1 LGVPLPVPAPDI
13 ALLRFKIVYATVPRL
28 AYPRASGELKLTT
41 EPGENQPDAGA
52 YYYRTKFGGSALIF
66 TGDDF
71 RLLWAIENSTARCE
85 PLGLLV
91 EHRAHPGI
99 AWADCETWT
108 GSFTCND
115 CTDWNP
121 VTCSVSLAPE
131 LADPY
136 AQFLANWE
144 QEFNILLTPGP
155 RVAVAAQLATLA
167 AGTEIEFKRI
177 DQADQGDYVGTDEWA
192 LFYTNQS
199 YIYIDRTIGFLGGFQ
214 QHTDAVIFR
223 YRQRNVATLPGGQPR
238 DRSDAGWVPLIA
250 DASYRPAQGLVD
262 YVKAPA
268 IAGFRPYKLTG
279 SGSSTPFLR
288 TSLVG
293 QPGLGLYTYGTGQ
306 FLSLD
311 CGLYS
316 NPSDVGLNNADWVRV
331 TGPDGYGAN
340 NAEACG
346 GTGLLV
352 REEIDD
358 ENERQ
363 IFWRFGNF
371 TFTRGFRFIDGLYFL
386 LQQTTLAYGNTSL
399 LPPTAEQLSTFLTAA
414 VNPATG
420 EQGQANEIPRL
431 VLSAGS
437 DVKRFGVSEPA
448 TRLLISLKQFL
459 SDSAAFWDAGWF
471 VDEATGWL
479 RFEDRSYVERKLA
492 AGLEIDL
499 RTELEEVLLSNAYS
513 YRTPALPRYEELTIT
528 NANTEDGARDVYFG
542 KATIDYGQG
551 ACVNGKAGSN
561 RMSFSSSR
569 LTGDVAAAV
578 LNGES
583 IPDSA
588 LFVLAP
594 DPDGRLSLANR
605 QLAANQ
611 LLLRYWRRGRVF
623 ASATVEGPA
632 PESAP
637 NTPVT
642 VLPPYG
648 TPLNILSVR
657 PQRVQAGI
665 SGRLGRLA
673 TLAADNRYLTNLG
686 SGGQLAKSELVLS
699 GLDARKVTVT
709 VWLNSPTS
717 TTAPPDPNSRA
728 FSAGFGGG
736 YS

>member
-1 LGVPLPVPAPDI
+1 MPLPVPAPDL
-13 ALLRFKIVYATVPRL
+13 ALLRFKLVYAQVPRL
-28 AYPRASGELKLTT
+28 AYPLTTGELKLTT
-41 EPGENQPDAGA
+41 EPGENQSDAGA
-52 YYYRTKFGGSALIF
+52 YYYRTKLSGGPLIF
-66 TGDDF
+66 TGGDF
-71 RLLWAIENSTARCE
+71 RLLWAIENSSARCE

-99 AWADCETWT
+99 PWAACETWT

-121 VTCSVSLAPE
+121 TTCSVSLSSE

-136 AQFLANWE
+136 ARLLDNWE
-144 QEFNILLTPGP
+144 QEFNILLTPVP
-155 RVAVAAQLATLA
+155 RLSVSAQLASLA
-167 AGTEIEFKRI
+167 AGTELEFKRI
-177 DQADQGDYVGTDEWA
+177 DQSEQADYVGTEEWA
-192 LFYTNQS
+192 LFYTNES
-199 YIYIDRTIGFLGGFQ
+199 YIYHDRTIGFLGSFQ
-214 QHTDAVIFR
+214 RSTDVVVFR
-223 YRQRNVATLPGGQPR
+223 YRQRGYRTLPGGQPL
-238 DRSDAGWVPLIA
+238 DRSAGGWVPLTA
-250 DASYRPAQGLVD
+250 DASYRPDLGVVD

-268 IAGFRPYKLTG
+268 IAGFRAYKLTG
-279 SGSSTPFLR
+279 NGSTTPFFNVAHLGD
-288 TSLVG
+288 TA
-293 QPGLGLYTYGTGQ
+293 PGIYRYGTGE

-311 CGLYS
+311 CGQTPAS
-316 NPSDVGLNNADWVRV
+316 VGLLNSDWVPV

-346 GTGLLV
+346 GKGLTV
-352 REEIDD
+352 RQVI
-358 ENERQ
+358 NETHDRVVY
-363 IFWRFGNF
+363 WRFGNF
-371 TFTRGFRFIDGLYFL
+371 TFSRGFPFIDGLYFL
-386 LQQTTLAYGNTSL
+386 LQQTTLAYGNTGL
-399 LPPTAEQLSTFLTAA
+399 LPPTAKQLSTFLTAA

-420 EQGQANEIPRL
+420 EQGDGNEIPRL
-431 VLSAGS
+431 QLSAGS
-437 DVKRFGVSEPA
+437 DVKRFGASEPA

-459 SDSAAFWDAGWF
+459 NDSSAFWDAGWF
-471 VDEATGWL
+471 VDPATGWL
-479 RFEDRSYVERKLA
+479 RFEDRSYVERKLSQ
-492 AGLEIDL
+492 GFEIDL

-513 YRTPALPRYEELTIT
+513 YRTQSLPRYEELSIT
-528 NANTEDGARDVYFG
+528 NANTDDAAHDIYFG
-542 KATIDYGQG
+542 KGTIDYGQG

-561 RMSFSSSR
+561 RVSFTSAR

-594 DPDGRLSLANR
+594 DIDGSLSQANH

-632 PESAP
+632 PEAAP
-637 NTPVT
+637 NTPVM
-642 VLPPYG
+642 VVPPYG
-648 TPLNILSVR
+648 TPLTILSVR

-686 SGGQLAKSELVLS
+686 SGGQLAKAELVLS

-709 VWLNSPTS
+709 VWLTSPTS
-717 TTAPPDPNSRA
+717 STAPPDPYSKA
-728 FSAGFGGG
+728 FSSGFDTG
-736 YS
+736 YH

>member
-1 LGVPLPVPAPDI
+1 MPLPVLAPDV
-13 ALLRFKIVYATVPRL
+13 ALLRFKIVYAGVPRL
-28 AYPRASGELKLTT
+28 AYPLASGELKLTT

-52 YYYRTKFGGSALIF
+52 YYYRTKFSGGTLLF
-66 TGDDF
+66 TGGDF
-71 RLLWAIENSTARCE
+71 ALLWAIENSTARCE

-121 VTCSVSLAPE
+121 ATCSVSLSPA

-136 AQFLANWE
+136 AKLLDNWE

-155 RVAVAAQLATLA
+155 RLKVSAQLASLA
-167 AGTEIEFKRI
+167 AGTEIEFRRI
-177 DQADQGDYVGTDEWA
+177 DQSEQGDYVGVQGEEWA
-192 LFYTNQS
+192 LFYVNQS
-199 YIYIDRTIGFLGGFQ
+199 YIYHDRVLGFLGSFQ
-214 QHTDAVIFR
+214 QSTDVVIFR
-223 YRQRNVATLPGGQPR
+223 YRQRGVATLPSGQPR
-238 DRSDAGWVPLIA
+238 DRSDAGWVPLTA
-250 DASYRPAQGLVD
+250 DPSYRPALKVVD
-262 YVKAPA
+262 YVKTPA

-279 SGSSTPFLR
+279 SGSGTPFLN
-288 TSLVG
+288 VA
-293 QPGLGLYTYGTGQ
+293 QPNDPTTGHYFYGSGE

-311 CGLYS
+311 CGQTPAS
-316 NPSDVGLNNADWVRV
+316 VGLLNADWVRV
-331 TGPDGYGAN
+331 SGPDGYGAN

-346 GTGLLV
+346 GAGLTV
-352 REEIDD
+352 REVIDETHD
-358 ENERQ
+358 RVVY
-363 IFWRFGNF
+363 WRFGNF
-371 TFTRGFRFIDGLYFL
+371 TFSRGFRFIDGLYFL

-420 EQGQANEIPRL
+420 EQGAANELPRL
-431 VLSAGS
+431 QLSAGS
-437 DVKRFGVSEPA
+437 DVKRFGFTEPA

-459 SDSAAFWDAGWF
+459 GDSSAFWDAGWF

-513 YRTPALPRYEELTIT
+513 YRTPALPRYEELAIT
-528 NANTEDGARDVYFG
+528 NANTEDGAHDIYFG

-551 ACVNGKAGSN
+551 ACVNGKADSN
-561 RMSFSSSR
+561 RVIFSAAR
-569 LTGDVAAAV
+569 LTGDVTAAV

-594 DPDGRLSLANR
+594 DPDGRLSQANR

-632 PESAP
+632 PEAAP
-637 NTPVT
+637 NTAVT

-709 VWLNSPTS
+709 VWLTTLTS
-717 TTAPPDPNSRA
+717 STAPPDPYSRA
-728 FSAGFGGG
+728 FSSGFDTG
-736 YS
+736 YN